1 MEYGGEE
8 GRRRKWRKMF
18 KEGKISVKTS
28 SQSIFYPEGQK
39 GPLDDSYYDGWTDEI
54 QME

>member
-1 MEYGGEE
+1 M
-8 GRRRKWRKMF
+8 RRRRRAEKEKEKMF

-39 GPLDDSYYDGWTDEI
+39 GPLDDSYYDGWTDER